1 MCPRFNHTTRAFLA
15 IVVTVITIIPTATTA
30 LKGFHSHNSHNNSTY
45 QPNQTGHNNNN
56 RNSNNTDNRT
66 FYAQT
71 SHNPTQFALTSPPRS
86 SPSPRAIL
94 SSNTRSKAPTSLLF
108 NVTLPDL
115 FCNSNRFYILRI
127 AHQQAVASTLAL
139 ATSSSRI
146 TDASLTR
153 AVSTLFRSSRKLHT
167 TRQDLS
173 AAPTIFTGAQ
183 GSTMQS
189 ATRGTTCLGLCSLL
203 PRVQQ
208 TRHFCHLR

>member
-1 MCPRFNHTTRAFLA
+1 MLKRRTILRSLLSLRPQGAAQVQGQSSPTTHAAR
-15 IVVTVITIIPTATTA
+15 P
-30 LKGFHSHNSHNNSTY
+30 
-45 QPNQTGHNNNN
+45 P
-56 RNSNNTDNRT
+56 
-66 FYAQT
+66 
-71 SHNPTQFALTSPPRS
+71 TSPS
-86 SPSPRAIL
+86 V
-94 SSNTRSKAPTSLLF
+94 

-203 PRVQQ
+203 SRVQQ